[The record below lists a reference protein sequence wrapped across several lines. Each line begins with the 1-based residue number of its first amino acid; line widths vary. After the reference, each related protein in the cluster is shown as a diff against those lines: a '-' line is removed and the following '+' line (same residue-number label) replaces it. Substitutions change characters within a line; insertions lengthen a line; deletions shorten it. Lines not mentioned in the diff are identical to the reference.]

1 MGWQPILVAP
11 CASLPESSR
20 LPSHLY
26 IDDTI
31 RCHAFLR
38 QQIAAWPRI
47 VGIRQAR
54 RTWLADATAI
64 SIVQLH
70 PPFTSVYI
78 ATRVILLQR
87 HIIHNGCVD
96 HLGSVP
102 PVLLSATRTEELEVR
117 AKKTKN
123 IDLIHDGLRFAHI
136 SPSPASNRFVRP
148 HQPSRCQENQERLS
162 KKAIK

>member
-1 MGWQPILVAP
+1 MGYGPILVAP
-11 CASLPESSR
+11 CAR
-20 LPSHLY
+20 LPGLSRRPLHLC
-26 IDDTI
+26 IDDNI
-31 RCHAFLR
+31 RCQAFLR

-102 PVLLSATRTEELEVR
+102 PVLLSATRTDELEAR
-117 AKKTKN
+117 AKK
-123 IDLIHDGLRFAHI
+123 
-136 SPSPASNRFVRP
+136 
-148 HQPSRCQENQERLS
+148 S
-162 KKAIK
+162 KKH